1 MSDAMIYDHP
11 DFEPNPMNPSD
22 MIHEIIDLS
31 RACFEKRKA
40 YVNIEI
46 TANGAVYV
54 YMTTDISVEE
64 YKLIDDFH
72 IAPAAWSKLER
83 LECRY
88 DDAHYLQGI
97 VLKLQ
102 AIVGGA

>member
-1 MSDAMIYDHP
+1 MSD
-11 DFEPNPMNPSD
+11 DFETPSQSTPAD
-22 MIHEIIDLS
+22 MIHEIIDLA
-31 RACFEKRKA
+31 RQCYEQRKA

-88 DDAHYLQGI
+88 DDAHYLNGI
-97 VLKLQ
+97 IIKLK